1 MKLEELNNIDK
12 NERRRLLMG
21 CCFCSRWAST
31 LASEGPFVSTQDLI
45 EKASRCWSEMSEAD
59 ILEAFSGH
67 PRIGDVKDLEKKYGS
82 SPMEEQASVRIAKTR
97 TLELLKVKN
106 DEYLEKFGF
115 IFIVFATGKTAEEML
130 GLLESR
136 LGNSRETELENGAR
150 EQSLIFTR
158 RLRQL
163 LEVR

>member
-12 NERRRLLMG
+12 NERRRLLMD
-21 CCFCSRWAST
+21 CCFCSRWASK
-31 LASEGPFVSTQDLI
+31 LAAEGPFVSIQDLI

-136 LGNSRETELENGAR
+136 LGNSRETELKNGAR

-163 LEVR
+163 LEVQ

>member
-31 LASEGPFVSTQDLI
+31 LAAEGPFVSIQDLI

-67 PRIGDVKDLEKKYGS
+67 PRIGDVRDLEKKYGS
-82 SPMEEQASVRIAKTR
+82 SPVEEQASVRIAKTR

-136 LGNSRETELENGAR
+136 LGNSRETEIENGAR

-163 LEVR
+163 LEVQ

>member
-21 CCFCSRWAST
+21 CCFCSRWASA
-31 LASEGPFVSTQDLI
+31 LAAEGPFVSIQDLI

-150 EQSLIFTR
+150 EQSLIFTK

-163 LEVR
+163 LEVQ

>member
-21 CCFCSRWAST
+21 CCLCSRWAST
-31 LASEGPFVSTQDLI
+31 LAAEGPFVSIKDII

-82 SPMEEQASVRIAKTR
+82 SPMEEQAGVRIAKTR

-106 DEYLEKFGF
+106 DEYIEKFGF

>member
-1 MKLEELNNIDK
+1 MNLAEFNSIDK
-12 NERRRLLMG
+12 KQRCRLLMS
-21 CCFCSRWAST
+21 CCFCSRWAT
-31 LASEGPFVSTQDLI
+31 RLSEDEPFSSVQDLI

-67 PRIGDVKDLEKKYGS
+67 PKIGDVKDLEEKFGS
-82 SPMEEQASVRIAKTR
+82 APMAEQASVRSAKTR
-97 TLELLKVKN
+97 TLELLKNKN
-106 DEYLEKFGF
+106 QEYLEKFGF

-136 LGNSRETELENGAR
+136 LENSRGMELENGAR
-150 EQSLIFTR
+150 EQSLIFIK

-163 LEVR
+163 LEVA

>member
-12 NERRRLLMG
+12 NERRRLLMS

-31 LASEGPFVSTQDLI
+31 LAAEGPFVSIQDLI

-82 SPMEEQASVRIAKTR
+82 SPVEEQASVRIAKTR

-163 LEVR
+163 LEVQ

>member
-31 LASEGPFVSTQDLI
+31 LVAEGPFVSIQDLI

-67 PRIGDVKDLEKKYGS
+67 PRIGDVRDLEKKYGS
-82 SPMEEQASVRIAKTR
+82 SPVEEQASVRIAKTR

-136 LGNSRETELENGAR
+136 LGNSRETEVENGAR

-163 LEVR
+163 LEVQ

>member
-21 CCFCSRWAST
+21 CCFCSRWASK
-31 LASEGPFVSTQDLI
+31 LAAEGPFVSIQDLI

-136 LGNSRETELENGAR
+136 LGNSREPN
-150 EQSLIFTR
+150 
-158 RLRQL
+158 
-163 LEVR
+163 

>member
-1 MKLEELNNIDK
+1 
-12 NERRRLLMG
+12 
-21 CCFCSRWAST
+21 
-31 LASEGPFVSTQDLI
+31 
-45 EKASRCWSEMSEAD
+45 MSEAD

-150 EQSLIFTR
+150 EQSLIFTK

-163 LEVR
+163 LEVQ

>member
-1 MKLEELNNIDK
+1 MKLAALNNIDK
-12 NERRRLLMG
+12 NEQRKLFLN
-21 CCFCSRWAST
+21 CCFSSRWASA
-31 LASEGPFVSTQDLI
+31 LADEGPFLSIQDLL
-45 EKASRCWSEMSEAD
+45 EKASRRWSEMSEAD

-67 PRIGDVKDLEKKYGS
+67 PRIGDVKDLERKYGS
-82 SPMEEQASVRIAKTR
+82 SPMEEQAGVKIAKTG
-97 TLELLKVKN
+97 TLELLKIKN

-130 GLLESR
+130 RLLESR

-163 LEVR
+163 LEVK

>member
-1 MKLEELNNIDK
+1 
-12 NERRRLLMG
+12 
-21 CCFCSRWAST
+21 
-31 LASEGPFVSTQDLI
+31 
-45 EKASRCWSEMSEAD
+45 MSEAD

-136 LGNSRETELENGAR
+136 LGNSREADLENGAR
-150 EQSLIFTR
+150 EQSLIYTK

-163 LEVR
+163 LEV

>member
-1 MKLEELNNIDK
+1 MSI
-12 NERRRLLMG
+12 
-21 CCFCSRWAST
+21 
-31 LASEGPFVSTQDLI
+31 QDLI

-82 SPMEEQASVRIAKTR
+82 SPIEEQASVRIAKTR

-115 IFIVFATGKTAEEML
+115 IFIVFATGKTARRCS
-130 GLLESR
+130 GFESR

-150 EQSLIFTR
+150 ELKSLIFTR

-163 LEVR
+163 LEV

>member
-12 NERRRLLMG
+12 NERSRLLMD

-31 LASEGPFVSTQDLI
+31 LAAEGPFVSIQDLI

-106 DEYLEKFGF
+106 DEYIEKFGF